1 MIDLHCHILPGIDDG
16 PRNWDQAIELCRAMA
31 GDGITRAFATPHLI
45 DGVYE
50 NTLSIIEPLARQL
63 RDRLTDA
70 NIALQIDVAAEIDIS
85 SRFVTG
91 TDELTPTLASSAILL
106 EMPVAVIPA
115 AMSQILFRVRARG
128 LLPLLAHPERNHFVQ
143 QNPRL
148 TDDWISADAL
158 LQIDAESLLG
168 IWGGSAQRCA
178 EYLLTSGRAAV
189 LASDAHSVDK
199 RPPRLS
205 AAVKRATSLLGP
217 QATHLVVGAPE
228 RIISGH
234 RPEPIK
240 PIQRREPSNGE
251 HKGSWIPSWLRR
263 KSER

>member
-1 MIDLHCHILPGIDDG
+1 MIDLHCHLLPGIDDG
-16 PRNWDQAIELCRAMA
+16 PRNWDQALELCRAMA
-31 GDGITRAFATPHLI
+31 ADGITRAFATPHLI

-50 NTLSIIEPLARQL
+50 NTVSVTGPLVHEL
-63 RDRLTDA
+63 RDRLADA
-70 NIALQIDVAAEIDIS
+70 NVTLQVDVAAEIDIS

-91 TDELTPTLASSAILL
+91 TDESTPTLADAAILL
-106 EMPVAVIPA
+106 EMPVAVVPA
-115 AMSQILFRVRARG
+115 AMDQILFGVRARG

-148 TDDWISADAL
+148 TDDWIAADAL

-178 EYLLTSGRAAV
+178 EYLLTTGRAAV

-205 AAVKRATSLLGP
+205 AAVERAEKLIGS
-217 QATHLVVGAPE
+217 QAVRLATTAPE
-228 RIISGH
+228 QILGGRRPDPIITTQQAGDDRKLLPGSGII
-234 RPEPIK
+234 RWW
-240 PIQRREPSNGE
+240 RRTM
-251 HKGSWIPSWLRR
+251 RR
-263 KSER
+263 